1 MTSEDRQTIVAYR
14 LERAE
19 ESLQAARLLR
29 ENGMLIPAMNRI
41 YYAMFYAVQAMLA
54 RDETAFSKHGQ
65 VKGYFNREYIK
76 THIFPVEAG
85 KLYNMVF
92 EYRQKFDYVDLVTPD
107 ATAIDEYLRD
117 ATAFVQQIQAYLFP
131 PPQDINH
138 KNVNASEQNEFN
150 QKPGKDSSA

>member
-1 MTSEDRQTIVAYR
+1 MTSEDRQTIILYR

-29 ENGMLIPAMNRI
+29 ENAMLIPAMNRI
-41 YYAMFYAVQAMLA
+41 YYAMFYAVQSVLA
-54 RDETAFSKHGQ
+54 RDEVAFSKHGH

-76 THIFPVEAG
+76 TRIFPIDAG

-107 ATAIDEYLRD
+107 MATIDEYIQE
-117 ATAFVQQIQAYLFP
+117 ATAFIQQIQGYLFP
-131 PPQDINH
+131 ALSQDDSH
-138 KNVNASEQNEFN
+138 DEAHDTEQNTE
-150 QKPGKDSSA
+150 

>member
-1 MTSEDRQTIVAYR
+1 MTLEDRETIVIYR

-29 ENGMLIPAMNRI
+29 ENAMLIPAMNRV
-41 YYAMFYAVQAMLA
+41 YYAMFYAVQAVLA
-54 RDETAFSKHGQ
+54 RDEVAFSKHGQ

-76 THIFPVEAG
+76 TRIFPVDAG

-107 ATAIDEYLRD
+107 VTAIDEYLRE
-117 ATAFVQQIQAYLFP
+117 ATAFIQQIQEHLFP
-131 PPQDINH
+131 
-138 KNVNASEQNEFN
+138 ASSQ
-150 QKPGKDSSA
+150 GDSHDDVHDTERKTE

>member
-1 MTSEDRQTIVAYR
+1 MTSEERQTIVIYR

-19 ESLQAARLLR
+19 ESLQAARLLC
-29 ENGMLIPAMNRI
+29 ENAMLIPAMNRI
-41 YYAMFYAVQAMLA
+41 YYAMFYAVHAVLA
-54 RDETAFSKHGQ
+54 RDDVAFSKHGQ

-76 THIFPVEAG
+76 TRIFPVEAG

-117 ATAFVQQIQAYLFP
+117 ATTFVQQIQRYLFP
-131 PPQDINH
+131 ASSQDDGH
-138 KNVNASEQNEFN
+138 DEAVDTGQNT
-150 QKPGKDSSA
+150 G

>member
-1 MTSEDRQTIVAYR
+1 MTPEDRHTIVIYR

-29 ENGMLIPAMNRI
+29 ENDMLIPAMNRI
-41 YYAMFYAVQAMLA
+41 YYAMFYAVQAVLA
-54 RDETAFSKHGQ
+54 RDEVAFSKHGH

-107 ATAIDEYLRD
+107 VAAIDEYLRD
-117 ATAFVQQIQAYLFP
+117 ATAFVQQIQSYLFP
-131 PPQDINH
+131 PPQDINRD
-138 KNVNASEQNEFN
+138 NEDDTEQKEFN
-150 QKPGKDSSA
+150 QEPNKDSSV